1 MFDSVERSEKRK
13 FRASYANRTRCATWK
28 KNIENQNGI
37 ASEELMFYLFNALP
51 LDAIDS
57 PNSLICIRRFIHS
70 GGTYL
75 FELQSHFVS
84 KVNIWINNFGE
95 NLAECSSTKFAS
107 TVLEFFSTRLGKC
120 DAQVSVIA
128 VHEFWF
134 ISLFSE
140 TTFFFPVD
148 ECGTQTFPLLCINSK
163 RVSPGTKID

>member
-1 MFDSVERSEKRK
+1 MQIGPVAQREKK
-13 FRASYANRTRCATWK
+13 I
-28 KNIENQNGI
+28 IENQNGI

-75 FELQSHFVS
+75 IELQSYFVS

-107 TVLEFFSTRLGKC
+107 KVLEFFRLDWENVTRRCLSSQSMNSDSFPYLVK
-120 DAQVSVIA
+120 Q
-128 VHEFWF
+128 H
-134 ISLFSE
+134 
-140 TTFFFPVD
+140 FFFQLMNAAPK
-148 ECGTQTFPLLCINSK
+148 L
-163 RVSPGTKID
+163 SPFFA